1 MGTAVGAIDRSNG
14 GDGTRPLEAIVTD
27 RVNTLPRP
35 TLAGLPVGHIAHLY
49 DLASSSDAP
58 QIPSM
63 KTAQQ
68 LIADAKASVTEV
80 TAREV
85 QDRLAAG
92 VPLVLIDIR
101 EQNEWNLG
109 HAAPAQYIGRGV
121 LESQIEARVARNA
134 QVVLMCASGNRSAL
148 GARTLLDMGYT
159 DVASMAGGFREW
171 VASGGA
177 VAD

>member
-1 MGTAVGAIDRSNG
+1 
-14 GDGTRPLEAIVTD
+14 
-27 RVNTLPRP
+27 
-35 TLAGLPVGHIAHLY
+35 
-49 DLASSSDAP
+49 
-58 QIPSM
+58 M

-68 LIADAKASVTEV
+68 LIAEAKASIVEV

-85 QDRLAAG
+85 QDALARG
-92 VPLVLIDIR
+92 ESLVLVDVR

-121 LESQIEARVARNA
+121 LESQVEAKVPRDAR
-134 QVVLMCASGNRSAL
+134 VVLMCASGNRSAL
-148 GARTLLDMGYT
+148 AAVTLRAMGYQN
-159 DVASMAGGFREW
+159 VASMAGGFRDW

>member
-1 MGTAVGAIDRSNG
+1 MDNSL
-14 GDGTRPLEAIVTD
+14 PS
-27 RVNTLPRP
+27 TL
-35 TLAGLPVGHIAHLY
+35 
-49 DLASSSDAP
+49 
-58 QIPSM
+58 M

-68 LIADAKASVTEV
+68 LIAEAKASVAEV

-92 VPLVLIDIR
+92 EPVVLIDVR

-109 HAAPAQYIGRGV
+109 HATPAQYIGRGV
-121 LESQIEARVARNA
+121 LESQIEARVPRDA

-148 GARTLLDMGYT
+148 SARTLIEMGYT
-159 DVASMAGGFREW
+159 NVASLAGGFRDW

>member
-1 MGTAVGAIDRSNG
+1 MGAAVGAIDLAHG
-14 GDGTRPLEAIVTD
+14 AHVTRPLESIVAG
-27 RVNTLPRP
+27 RANTLQMPM
-35 TLAGLPVGHIAHLY
+35 LAGLPVGHIADQY
-49 DLASSSDAP
+49 DLASSPDVP
-58 QIPSM
+58 QSPSM

-92 VPLVLIDIR
+92 VPLVLIDVR

-121 LESQIEARVARNA
+121 LESQIEARVARDA

-148 GARTLLDMGYT
+148 GARTLLEMGYNN
-159 DVASMAGGFREW
+159 VASMAGGFREW